1 MYAIYE
7 FRTNEN
13 GIMTDILALKTD
25 NPAYAESKVYEL
37 ASKAVGSSV
46 YVHTILCIDEHG
58 QTHFNTP
65 KFFEHIPEPEQTP
78 EPEPEPE
85 ATEGA

>member
-1 MYAIYE
+1 MYAVYE

-13 GIMTDILALKTD
+13 GIMNDILALKTD
-25 NPAYAESKVYEL
+25 NPVYAESKVYDL

-58 QTHFNTP
+58 QAHFNTP
-65 KFFEHIPEPEQTP
+65 KFFEHIQTP
-78 EPEPEPE
+78 APEV
-85 ATEGA
+85 TEDE

>member
-1 MYAIYE
+1 MYAVYE

-25 NPAYAESKVYEL
+25 NPVYAESKVYDLE
-37 ASKAVGSSV
+37 SKAVGSAV

-65 KFFEHIPEPEQTP
+65 KYFEHIPEPTES
-78 EPEPEPE
+78 EPEPETPE
-85 ATEGA
+85 GE